1 MAEGSSM
8 MGKDNFIN
16 AKIENL
22 DIPEDLAKEIEAA
35 DLFPE
40 LAEAFQKQGKIAEA
54 LIISQQGLKL
64 RPDNLRLRLILG
76 KCYLEKGLLPEAK
89 EQLERVKEGI
99 EECFSV
105 YKVLSQVYL
114 QEKDVEG
121 AMATLKKALTL
132 PLEEEKSQKKLTP
145 LEMDIWQK
153 KVAPLISI
161 AKAEENKES
170 SMWPLTQETFQTETM
185 AQIYW
190 KQGRKEKALEI
201 YRELLAREPENKDL
215 RERFLCLARTLEEEQ
230 KQAQKQKVIDQL
242 EKWLAVL
249 SLKER

>member
-1 MAEGSSM
+1 MV
-8 MGKDNFIN
+8 KDNLGEKKTEDSGK
-16 AKIENL
+16 A
-22 DIPEDLAKEIEAA
+22 EDLAKKIMAA

-40 LAEAFQKQGKIAEA
+40 FAEA
-54 LIISQQGLKL
+54 LLKQGRIEEAIIICRQGLNL
-64 RPDNLRLRLILG
+64 RPDSLRLRLILG

-89 EQLERVKEGI
+89 EQLERVKEEI

-121 AMATLKKALTL
+121 AMTTLKKALTL
-132 PLEEEKSQKKLTP
+132 PAEEDKPKKKLTP
-145 LEMDIWQK
+145 LELDIWLK
-153 KVAPLISI
+153 KIAPLIS
-161 AKAEENKES
+161 ATKAEEEKES
-170 SMWPLTQETFQTETM
+170 PVLPLAQETFQTETM

-215 RERFLCLARTLEEEQ
+215 RERFAYLSKTLEEE
-230 KQAQKQKVIDQL
+230 KKLAQKQKIIGQL
-242 EKWLAVL
+242 EKWLAAL

>member
-1 MAEGSSM
+1 MT
-8 MGKDNFIN
+8 KDNIVGEKTN
-16 AKIENL
+16 NSGDHE
-22 DIPEDLAKEIEAA
+22 ELAKEIVTS

-40 LAEAFQKQGKIAEA
+40 LAEALQKQGKIAEA
-54 LIISQQGLKL
+54 IIICQQGLNL
-64 RPDNLRLRLILG
+64 RPDNLKLRLILG
-76 KCYLEKGLLPEAK
+76 KCYLEKGLLVEAK

-121 AMATLKKALTL
+121 AMATLKKALSL
-132 PLEEEKSQKKLTP
+132 PLEEAKPQKKLTP

-153 KVAPLISI
+153 KIASLIS
-161 AKAEENKES
+161 AAQGEENRES
-170 SMWPLTQETFQTETM
+170 PMLPLSQETFQTETM

-215 RERFLCLARTLEEEQ
+215 RARFTSFAKTLEEEK